1 MFDAITSF
9 TDALAGE
16 NGVAAMMWWLW
27 VSSFAVML
35 LACFVIIVIST
46 TRYEQAKRALKNVRK
61 HGQESSE

>member
-16 NGVAAMMWWLW
+16 NGVAVMMWWLW

-35 LACFVIIVIST
+35 LACFVITIISA
-46 TRYEQAKRALKNVRK
+46 TRYDRAKRVLKNVRK